1 MKRLVFVFAIVLMA
15 APAFAQDGGG
25 GDGGFGGLFGVGGDT
40 GGRGNNAPPPDRLI
54 SLRKILLDAS
64 VPLTKDQ
71 EKDLSSM
78 LEKSIKTYTTDL
90 EKRFPTEVAAARAA
104 SAAPA
109 GGGRGGPGGVAG
121 GAPGGGAPGGA
132 PGGFAG
138 GGGRGGGAPGGA
150 PGAGGPG
157 GGRGGRA
164 GGNGIPPNSPLGMEM
179 TRINA
184 ELQNKVTTSL
194 KPEQQKAFV
203 KYQGDQIKKA
213 GGFNALRLIMEE
225 AGAPLTD
232 VQEPLIQAAYT
243 EETQQ
248 RAQLMRESQG
258 QPEKAKLDALGL
270 TTIQKVLK
278 VLTADQK
285 KFFLDAMKK
294 QQQ

>member
-1 MKRLVFVFAIVLMA
+1 MKRLVFVFAMVLMA

-25 GDGGFGGLFGVGGDT
+25 GDGGFGGLFGAGGDLPS
-40 GGRGNNAPPPDRLI
+40 GGNAPAPDRLI
-54 SLRKILLDAS
+54 QLRKILLDAT

-71 EKDLSSM
+71 EKDLSNM
-78 LEKSIKTYTTDL
+78 LEKSIKTYVADL

-104 SAAPA
+104 GAAPA
-109 GGGRGGPGGVAG
+109 GGRGGFA
-121 GAPGGGAPGGA
+121 GAPGGGA
-132 PGGFAG
+132 G
-138 GGGRGGGAPGGA
+138 GGGRVAGGAPPAGA
-150 PGAGGPG
+150 A
-157 GGRGGRA
+157 GGRGARG
-164 GGNGIPPNSPLGMEM
+164 GGNGVLPTSPLGMEM

-194 KPEQQKAFV
+194 KPEQQKAFM

-232 VQEPLIQAAYT
+232 VQEPVIQAAYT

-258 QPEKAKLDALGL
+258 QPDKAKIDALGL
-270 TTIQKVLK
+270 ATIQKVLK
-278 VLTADQK
+278 VLTANQK

-294 QQQ
+294 Q